1 MSTLKGKVAIVTG
14 AATGIGQAIA
24 VRFAEEGARVAI
36 DWVGKRGPKQTEE
49 AIAKA
54 GGTWI
59 SVEADVSEPEDAR
72 RLIARTVEE
81 FGSLDI
87 VVNNAGI
94 EAKGAFV
101 DYSIEDARKILNVN
115 FLGTFLVAQAAA
127 KTMIAQGKGGRI
139 VNISSVH
146 EDLPM
151 PGNAVYCASKGAIRM
166 LTRTIAVELAKAK
179 ITVNNIG
186 PGAIFT
192 PIDADIEQDAAVVA
206 KLMAEIPLGRWG
218 RPKDVADL
226 AVFLASDAASYVTGA
241 TYFVD
246 GGMMRAAGAY

>member
-1 MSTLKGKVAIVTG
+1 MSALKGKVAIVTG

-24 VRFAEEGARVAI
+24 VRFAEEGARVVV
-36 DWVGKRGPKQTEE
+36 DWLGKPRPTKTEK
-49 AIAKA
+49 AIAKV
-54 GGTWI
+54 GGTSI
-59 SVEADVSEPEDAR
+59 SVEADVAEPEDAR
-72 RLIARTVEE
+72 RLIARAVEA
-81 FGSLDI
+81 FGGLDI

-94 EAKGAFV
+94 EAKAAFV
-101 DYSIEDARKILNVN
+101 DYPIEEARKIMNVN
-115 FLGTFLVAQAAA
+115 FMGTFLVAQAAA
-127 KTMIAQGKGGRI
+127 KAMIAQGRGGRI

-166 LTRTIAVELAKAK
+166 LTRTIAVELATSK
-179 ITVNNIG
+179 ITVNSIG

-192 PIDADIEQDAAVVA
+192 PIDADIEHDTAVVT

-218 RPKDVADL
+218 RPKEVADL
-226 AVFLASDAASYVTGA
+226 AVFLASDAASYITGA

-246 GGMMRAAGAY
+246 GGMMRTAGAY